1 MFALARR
8 GRHDINVWPAFVDAL
23 ASVLLVFIF
32 IVLMF
37 VVAQFF
43 LGEILIG
50 RNRALDQLTVQI
62 NALADTLALEREKSA
77 RLGDTVAELTS
88 RLNST
93 LMERDQLVQRL
104 ALTTQR
110 AESAESK
117 SAQLQASLEEA
128 SRAIAADKERIELQ
142 LREIASLQQDI
153 AALRQLRTE
162 LETQVGSLA
171 GRLKERETEL
181 VATRDRSKALE
192 ARLAE
197 AEEQTRLAQ
206 SEIDKREIRLEELK
220 ARIAALDHNLSEERE
235 LGKKAQAR
243 VQLLTQQIAAL
254 REQITRLSAALELAE
269 TQVENQQVEIA
280 ELGRRLNVALA
291 RKVEELNRYRSEFFG
306 RLRDVLGDHPSIRI
320 VGDRFVFQSELLFP
334 SASATLV
341 PEGKRQL
348 AQLAATLKTVTQEIP
363 PDIDWILRVDGH
375 TDRRPIRTQRFPSN
389 WELSTAR
396 ALSVVEYLVSQGI
409 PPQRLTATGF
419 GEFHPLDEAHTP
431 AAYARNRRIEIK
443 LTQP

>member
-8 GRHDINVWPAFVDAL
+8 GRHGVNVWPAFVDAL

-50 RNRALDQLTVQI
+50 RNRALDRLSLQI
-62 NALADTLALEREKSA
+62 NALADTLALERAKST
-77 RLGDTVAELTS
+77 RLGDAVAELTS
-88 RLNST
+88 RLNAT

-117 SAQLQASLEEA
+117 SAELQTNLEEA
-128 SRAIAADKERIELQ
+128 SRVIAADKQRIEMQ

-162 LETQVGSLA
+162 LEAQVGSLA
-171 GRLKERETEL
+171 GTLKARDTEL
-181 VATRDRSKALE
+181 LAARDRSKALE

-206 SEIDKREIRLEELK
+206 AQIDKRDIRLEELST
-220 ARIAALDHNLSEERE
+220 RIATLDQSLDEERQ

-269 TQVENQQVEIA
+269 TQVESQQVEIA
-280 ELGRRLNVALA
+280 QLGHRLNLALA

-306 RLRDVLGDHPSIRI
+306 RLRKVLGTHPSIRI

-334 SASATLV
+334 SASAVLV
-341 PEGKRQL
+341 PEGKKQL
-348 AQLAATLKTVTQEIP
+348 AQLAVTLKTVTDEIP
-363 PDIDWILRVDGH
+363 SDIDWILRVDGH
-375 TDRRPIRTQRFPSN
+375 TDRRPIRTQEFPSN

-409 PPQRLTATGF
+409 PPRRLAATGF
-419 GEFHPLDEAHTP
+419 GEFHPLEDAHSL

>member
-8 GRHDINVWPAFVDAL
+8 GRHGVNVWPAFVDAL

-50 RNRALDQLTVQI
+50 RNRALDRLSLQI
-62 NALADTLALEREKSA
+62 NALADTLALEREKST
-77 RLGDTVAELTS
+77 RLGDAAAELTS
-88 RLNST
+88 RLNAT

-117 SAQLQASLEEA
+117 SAELQTNLEEA
-128 SRAIAADKERIELQ
+128 SRVIAADKQRIEMQ

-162 LETQVGSLA
+162 LEAQVGSLA
-171 GRLKERETEL
+171 GTLKARDTEL
-181 VATRDRSKALE
+181 LAARDRSKALE

-206 SEIDKREIRLEELK
+206 AQIDKRDIRLEELST
-220 ARIAALDHNLSEERE
+220 RIATLDQSLDEERQ

-269 TQVENQQVEIA
+269 TQVESQQVEIA
-280 ELGRRLNVALA
+280 ELGRRLNLALA

-306 RLRDVLGDHPSIRI
+306 RLRKVLGTHPSIRI

-334 SASATLV
+334 SASAVLV
-341 PEGKRQL
+341 PEGKKQL
-348 AQLAATLKTVTQEIP
+348 AQLAATLKTVTDEIP
-363 PDIDWILRVDGH
+363 ADIDWILRVDGH
-375 TDRRPIRTQRFPSN
+375 TDRRPIRTQKYPSN

-409 PPQRLTATGF
+409 PPRRLAATGF
-419 GEFHPLDEAHTP
+419 GEFHPLDDARSL